1 MMSGEL
7 AEKSSFFSIW
17 PGEQRVFR
25 PFRWISRIPEE
36 KLVQRAAGV
45 FTRIDPLMSRQH
57 ARRVRQVL
65 GEQYAAISASE
76 PEFLAFEG
84 ASDLALN
91 HLCGLPHETG
101 HYYAYI
107 PKHHGDRPLGAMVF
121 LHGNAGNLK
130 IFCHRWRN
138 LAENLGLAVL
148 APSNGF
154 GFWGRNSAGVVSR
167 ALADLTA
174 RWPQIDQSKGLWLVG
189 LSDGGNGVTR
199 SALTQPWHG
208 LVYVSATMRAKELGQ
223 KEFREGW
230 KNRPL
235 LVLHGRADHNVSP
248 RMAEKSIEV
257 LRQGGAEVSAEWYDK
272 EDHFLTFGAADAVDE
287 RIARWIR
294 TSRTEPDRSSAAAF
308 A

>member
-1 MMSGEL
+1 S
-7 AEKSSFFSIW
+7 
-17 PGEQRVFR
+17 
-25 PFRWISRIPEE
+25 
-36 KLVQRAAGV
+36 
-45 FTRIDPLMSRQH
+45 
-57 ARRVRQVL
+57 
-65 GEQYAAISASE
+65 
-76 PEFLAFEG
+76 
-84 ASDLALN
+84 
-91 HLCGLPHETG
+91 
-101 HYYAYI
+101 
-107 PKHHGDRPLGAMVF
+107 
-121 LHGNAGNLK
+121 
-130 IFCHRWRN
+130 
-138 LAENLGLAVL
+138 
-148 APSNGF
+148 
-154 GFWGRNSAGVVSR
+154 
-167 ALADLTA
+167 ALA
-174 RWPQIDQSKGLWLVG
+174 
-189 LSDGGNGVTR
+189 
-199 SALTQPWHG
+199 QPWHG